1 MAFFPLRLHG
11 LNKHIA
17 SLEYQYMPFFSPH
30 LHKTNKLLN
39 IKCASLL
46 TPYINKQESRG
57 VAFMVD
63 SGLRHGLMQKK
74 IDCITTTN
82 LS

>member
-1 MAFFPLRLHG
+1 MPFFPLRLHG
-11 LNKHIA
+11 LNKHII
-17 SLEYQYMPFFSPH
+17 SLECQSMLFFSPH
-30 LHKTNKLLN
+30 LHKTNKLVG

-57 VAFMVD
+57 VVFMVD

-74 IDCITTTN
+74 IDCLTTTN